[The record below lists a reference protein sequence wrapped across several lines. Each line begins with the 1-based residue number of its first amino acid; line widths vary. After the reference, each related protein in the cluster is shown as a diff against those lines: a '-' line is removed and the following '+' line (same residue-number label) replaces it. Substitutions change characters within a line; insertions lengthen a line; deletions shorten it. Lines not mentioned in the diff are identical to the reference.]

1 MSSPQG
7 NAQWG
12 ASYRLIAA
20 DKWKAQSAA
29 MGRAAT
35 DALVEYCQARPG
47 MQVLDLAAG
56 TGEPG
61 ISLAR
66 RVGPTGHVTALDQSQ
81 ELLDIAADRARQRQL
96 TNFATKKAD
105 AHALPFRENAF
116 DLAACRFGVMFF
128 ADPGKALAE
137 LNRVL
142 KPGARACFLAWAAFE
157 KQPYFTPFAILAKH
171 VGEPAIPRGGQDPFR
186 FAEPGRLSEQL
197 RSAGFGPVTEET
209 RNIAWTWPGT
219 VEEVWE
225 YLRSVTA
232 PFRPLMERVP
242 PEKWEVINAEVYA
255 ALRKYVD
262 GDEVKFGAT
271 LVFASGTKPGR
282 T

>member
-1 MSSPQG
+1 MSSAQA

-35 DALVEYCQARPG
+35 DALVEYCRAEPG

-61 ISLAR
+61 ISLAH
-66 RVGPTGHVTALDQSQ
+66 RVGATGHVTALDQSQ
-81 ELLDIAADRARQRQL
+81 ELLDIAADRATHRGL
-96 TNFATKKAD
+96 TNFSTKKAD
-105 AHALPFRENAF
+105 AHALPFPENTF

-128 ADPGKALAE
+128 ADAPKALRE

-142 KPGARACFLAWAAFE
+142 KPGARACFLAWGPLE
-157 KQPYFTPFAILAKH
+157 VQRYFTPFTILAKH
-171 VGEPAIPRGGQDPFR
+171 VGGPVIPPGAQDPFR
-186 FAEPGRLSEQL
+186 FAEPGSLSAQL
-197 RSAGFGPVTEET
+197 RNAGFGPVEEHT
-209 RNIAWTWPGT
+209 RTVAWAWPGT
-219 VEEVWE
+219 VEQVWE

-242 PEKWEVINAEVYA
+242 ADQWDEISKEIYT
-255 ALRKYVD
+255 ALGKYVE
-262 GDEVKFGAT
+262 GDQVNFGAT
-271 LVFASGTKPGR
+271 LVFASGMKS
-282 T
+282 